1 MKDWHFRIPTAIG
14 GLLALVVLWGE
25 FGHTM
30 GLPSWKAESSGSAG
44 PRQHEF
50 RWQRV
55 LDAGKTIEI
64 KGINGSVTAE
74 KASGNR
80 VEIIAVKVGKR
91 SDPREVKIE
100 VVESAEGVTVCAVY
114 PGSSPCGSGSRGR
127 TNIRNND
134 VQVRFNVRVPEGV
147 RLVATTVNGSV
158 KASALESD
166 LVARTVN
173 GSITLS
179 TTGRAEASTVNG
191 TIIAEIGAT
200 NLSADLVFSTV
211 NGSISIEVPEGLN
224 ADIGASTVG
233 GRLSSDFPLMIDRR
247 RMHGTLGSGGYELK
261 LSTVNGTIRLKR
273 AR

>member
-1 MKDWHFRIPTAIG
+1 MKDWHFRIPTAVG
-14 GLLALVVLWGE
+14 GFVAIVVLWGQ
-25 FGHTM
+25 FGHTF
-30 GLPSWKAESSGSAG
+30 GLPSWNAATTRTADQ
-44 PRQHEF
+44 RQHEF
-50 RWQRV
+50 QWERV
-55 LDAGKTIEI
+55 LEVGKTIEI

-80 VEIIAVKVGKR
+80 VRIVAVKVGKR

-100 VVESAEGVTVCAVY
+100 TVESAEGVTVCAVY
-114 PGSSPCGSGSRGR
+114 PGSSSCASGNRGR
-127 TNIRNND
+127 NNIRNND
-134 VQVRFNVRVPEGV
+134 VQVRFNVSVPEGV

-158 KASALESD
+158 RASQLESD
-166 LVARTVN
+166 LVAQTVN
-173 GSITLS
+173 GSVTLS

-191 TIIAEIGAT
+191 SITAEIGAT

-211 NGSISIEVPEGLN
+211 NGSISVEVPEGLN

-273 AR
+273 AQ